1 MSITS
6 VFTNGGSQAVRIP
19 KKFRFS
25 TDRVSVLPM
34 KGGLLIL
41 PVAKKPTLE
50 EFFAKCDEL
59 DADEREF
66 LSVCRRGDKPQRKA
80 VFGWRQ
86 AHMPTS
92 GRALKNRGSQ

>member
-6 VFTNGGSQAVRIP
+6 VFINGGSQAVRIP

-25 TDRVSVLPM
+25 TDRVCVQPM

-41 PVAKKPTLE
+41 PVAQKPTLE

-66 LSVCRRGDKPQRKA
+66 LSVCRRGNRPQRKA
-80 VFGWRQ
+80 VFG
-86 AHMPTS
+86 
-92 GRALKNRGSQ
+92 